1 MRILPMRSSELYNYS
16 VTIKKGR
23 GRGSYKVHRSDC
35 TYLAMASV
43 TEQLDGKFIDCQSAL
58 KEAKKG
64 FRYVEACWFC
74 P

>member
-1 MRILPMRSSELYNYS
+1 MRSSELYKYY
-16 VTIKKGR
+16 VTIKKGQ

-35 TYLAMASV
+35 IYLARASD
-43 TEQLDGKFIDCQSAL
+43 TEPLDGKFIDCQSAL
-58 KEAKKG
+58 KEAKKR